1 MTRTAPVLFWT
12 AALFSLFFSVPRC
25 NTPRVA
31 SRYHD
36 ESRICPLVQAWGIL
50 GGSGLTD
57 IQIPWCNV
65 NRGWITPFG
74 CFFCV
79 FFSNFQG
86 HPNLQMITV
95 WSGTPSNITNIP
107 LSPRATYV
115 DNPWWASGCRCPPA
129 VLPCSFALER
139 LFLYC
144 YKSDS
149 GPAGCLEV

>member
-12 AALFSLFFSVPRC
+12 AALFPLCFSVPRC

-57 IQIPWCNV
+57 TDTLVECQPRMN
-65 NRGWITPFG
+65 NPFWMFL
-74 CFFCV
+74 C

-86 HPNLQMITV
+86 HPNLQMIIV
-95 WSGTPSNITNIP
+95 WSGTPSDITNIP
-107 LSPRATYV
+107 LSPGATYV
-115 DNPWWASGCRCPPA
+115 DKP
-129 VLPCSFALER
+129 
-139 LFLYC
+139 
-144 YKSDS
+144 
-149 GPAGCLEV
+149 